1 MILLQVYKTTDCY
14 RIILH
19 TLKAIEGLHHGDNFE
34 FSGGFTELHTRSYE
48 HILEGNGFRITEAEK
63 AIQTVYNIRHQ
74 KPLGLKGETHPLA
87 KLPLAKHPFEAN
99 K

>member
-48 HILEGNGFRITEAEK
+48 HILAGNGFRIAETEK
-63 AIQTVYNIRHQ
+63 AIQTVYNTAPKTPR
-74 KPLGLKGETHPLA
+74 LKRR
-87 KLPLAKHPFEAN
+87 LPPAGKTAPG
-99 K
+99 KTSV